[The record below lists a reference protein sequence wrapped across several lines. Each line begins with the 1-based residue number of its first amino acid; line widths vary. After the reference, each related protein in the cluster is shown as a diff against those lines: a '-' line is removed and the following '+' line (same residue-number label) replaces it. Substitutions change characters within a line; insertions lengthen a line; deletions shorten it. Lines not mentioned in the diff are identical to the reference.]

1 MLIKYLKTFLF
12 CPIICGVKELRH
24 IMRYFLK
31 KSIPSKKGLYLQI
44 YRTNYV
50 PGKGNQNR
58 SYKALGYVSDLKAKG
73 IADPIAW
80 AKGQIGELNG
90 DHALAKERQI
100 GDSSTSK
107 NAGYFLAKAMFDA
120 LGKGFD
126 RDLNIVARLHK
137 SQYDFATF
145 LKTLTYAQIVDPGSK
160 LKVFRDV
167 IPNLYGAE
175 SYTYDQILDGVNFI
189 GRDFHKYVEVLNH
202 FIAKKWERRLGV
214 GYFDCTNYYFE
225 IDGEDEWRRKGPS
238 KEGRHDPI
246 IGQSL
251 LLDADMVPLDMELY
265 PGNESEKPY
274 LRQRIEDMRSRN
286 GVEGRVIQVADKGL
300 NCARNVYAAV
310 KEADDGYIFSKSVH
324 GRNLSEA
331 EKKWVL
337 LADEGANAW
346 HDVRDERGRLR
357 YRYKECV
364 DEFEYKCKIDP
375 GDAKETKF
383 SVREKRIVTY
393 NPALAAKQKREIRRM
408 VERLEAKVRY
418 REIVREELGDSAK
431 YVNLEAR
438 TVGGEKVKI
447 AVSLNQE
454 RIDEDMA
461 FAGYNLLV
469 TSETEADAREIYK
482 TYHNL
487 WRIEHSFRVMKT
499 CLEARPVY
507 VSDPNTIFGHFLVV
521 YYSLAIMRLIE
532 FKVFEDRLPIEQLFD
547 FIRDYNVTENYD
559 GSFVNNATDTPTYR
573 AIKQKLG
580 LSRLG
585 NVYLTKKDLDNL
597 FQTEF

>member
-1 MLIKYLKTFLF
+1 MA
-12 CPIICGVKELRH
+12 
-24 IMRYFLK
+24 YFLK
-31 KSIPSKKGLYLQI
+31 KTTPSKKGLYLQI
-44 YRTNYV
+44 YEGYYV
-50 PGKGNQNR
+50 PGKGKRNR
-58 SYKALGYVSDLKAKG
+58 SFKALGYFDDLKAKG

-80 AKGQIGELNG
+80 AKGQIDELNEDQG
-90 DHALAKERQI
+90 ARKDAQI
-100 GDSSTSK
+100 GDASTSK
-107 NAGYFLAKAMFDA
+107 NAGYFLAKAAFDA

-126 RDLNIVARLHK
+126 RDLDIVAQLHK
-137 SQYDFATF
+137 AQYDFATF
-145 LKTLTYAQIVDPGSK
+145 LKTLTYAQIVEPGSK

-189 GRDFHKYVEVLNH
+189 GKDFHKYVEVLNH
-202 FIAKKWERRLGV
+202 HIGKAYGRNLAV

-265 PGNESEKPY
+265 PGNESEKPL
-274 LRQRIEDMRSRN
+274 LRKRIEDMKSRN

-310 KEADDGYIFSKSVH
+310 KEAGDGYIFSKSVH

-337 LADEGANAW
+337 LADEEANKW
-346 HDVRDERGRLR
+346 HDVRDERGKLR

-364 DEFEYKCKIDP
+364 DEFEYKCRIDP
-375 GDAKETKF
+375 DDPKEAKF
-383 SVREKRIVTY
+383 SVKEKRVVTY
-393 NPALAAKQKREIRRM
+393 SPALAAKQRREINRM

-418 REIVREELGDSAK
+418 KEIVREELGDSAK
-431 YVNLEAR
+431 YVNLEAK
-438 TVGGEKVKI
+438 TVDGEKVRI
-447 AVSLNQE
+447 AASLDRE
-454 RIDEDMA
+454 RIEEDLSL
-461 FAGYNLLV
+461 AGYNLLV
-469 TSETEADAREIYK
+469 TSEAEADAREIYK
-482 TYHNL
+482 AYHNL

-507 VSDPNTIFGHFLVV
+507 VSDPNTIFGHFTVV
-521 YYSLAIMRLIE
+521 YYALTVMRLIE
-532 FKVFEDRLPIEQLFD
+532 LKAFEDKLPIEQLFD
-547 FIRDYNVTENYD
+547 FIRGYNVTETRE
-559 GSFVNNATDTPTYR
+559 GGFVNNATDTPTYR
-573 AIKQKLG
+573 AVKEKLG
-580 LSRLG
+580 LAKLG
-585 NVYLTKKDLDNL
+585 NVYLSKKDLDNL
-597 FQTEF
+597 FKTEF

>member
-1 MLIKYLKTFLF
+1 
-12 CPIICGVKELRH
+12 
-24 IMRYFLK
+24 MRYFLK
-31 KSIPSKKGLYLQI
+31 KSTPSKKGLYLQI

-50 PGKGNQNR
+50 PGKGNKNR
-58 SYKALGYVSDLKAKG
+58 SYKALGYFDDLKAKG
-73 IADPIAW
+73 IEDPIAW
-80 AKGQIGELNG
+80 AKGQIDELNG
-90 DHALAKERQI
+90 GSRLAKERQI
-100 GDSSTSK
+100 GDASTSK
-107 NAGYFLAKAMFDA
+107 NAGHFLAKAMFDA
-120 LGKGFD
+120 LGKGFC
-126 RDLNIVARLHK
+126 RDLNIVAQLHRA
-137 SQYDFATF
+137 QYDFATF
-145 LKTLTYAQIVDPGSK
+145 LKTLTYAQIVEPGSK

-189 GRDFHKYVEVLNH
+189 GKDFHKYIEVLNH
-202 FIAKKWERRLGV
+202 HIQKAYGRNLGV

-251 LLDADMVPLDMELY
+251 LLDADMIPLDMELY
-265 PGNESEKPY
+265 PGNESEKPL
-274 LRQRIEDMRSRN
+274 LRQRIEDMKSRN
-286 GVEGRVIQVADKGL
+286 GVSGRVIQVADKGL

-324 GRNLSEA
+324 GRNLSDA
-331 EKKWVL
+331 ERNWVL
-337 LADEGANAW
+337 LSDEGANRW
-346 HDVRDERGRLR
+346 TDVRDERGKLR

-364 DEFEYKCKIDP
+364 DDFEYQCRIDP
-375 GDAKETKF
+375 GDPKETKF
-383 SVREKRIVTY
+383 SVKEKRVVTY
-393 NPALAAKQKREIRRM
+393 NPSLAAKQRREIAKM
-408 VERLEAKVRY
+408 VERLQSKITYKEA
-418 REIVREELGDSAK
+418 VREELGDSAK
-431 YVNLEAR
+431 YVNLEAK
-438 TVGGEKVKI
+438 TVDGEKVKV
-447 AVSLNQE
+447 AASLNQE
-454 RIDEDMA
+454 KIDEDMA

-482 TYHNL
+482 AYHNL

-507 VSDPNTIFGHFLVV
+507 VSDPETIFGHFLVV

-547 FIRDYNVTENYD
+547 FIRDYRVTENID

-580 LSRLG
+580 LSKLG
-585 NVYLTKKDLDNL
+585 NVYLKKKDLDNL

>member
-1 MLIKYLKTFLF
+1 MSFF
-12 CPIICGVKELRH
+12 V
-24 IMRYFLK
+24 K
-31 KSIPSKKGLYLQI
+31 KSVPSKKGVYLQI
-44 YRTNYV
+44 YESFYV
-50 PGKGNQNR
+50 PGKGKRNR

-80 AKGQIGELNG
+80 AQGQIDELNEAQG
-90 DHALAKERQI
+90 ARKDAQI

-107 NAGYFLAKAMFDA
+107 NAGYFLAKAVFDA
-120 LGKGFD
+120 LGKGMD

-145 LKTLTYAQIVDPGSK
+145 LKTLTYAQIVEPGSK
-160 LKVFRDV
+160 LKAFRDV

-189 GRDFHKYVEVLNH
+189 GKDFHKYVEVLNH

-274 LRQRIEDMRSRN
+274 LRQRIEDMKSRN
-286 GVEGRVIQVADKGL
+286 GVTGRVIQVADKGL

-324 GRNLSEA
+324 GKNLSEA

-337 LADEGANAW
+337 LADEEANKW
-346 HDVRDERGRLR
+346 HDVRDERGKLR

-364 DEFEYKCKIDP
+364 DDFAYKCRIDP
-375 GDAKETKF
+375 GDERETEF

-393 NPALAAKQKREIRRM
+393 NPSLAAKQRREIARM
-408 VERLEAKVRY
+408 VERLQSKVTY
-418 REIVREELGDSAK
+418 KEVVREELGESVK
-431 YVNLEAR
+431 YVKLKAA
-438 TVGGEKVKI
+438 TVEGEKVRI
-447 AVSLNQE
+447 AASLDRE
-454 RIDEDMA
+454 RIDEDLSY
-461 FAGYNLLV
+461 AGYNLLV
-469 TSETEADAREIYK
+469 TSEVDADAKEIYRA
-482 TYHNL
+482 YHNL

-521 YYSLAIMRLIE
+521 YYALTVMRLLE
-532 FKVFEDRLPIEQLFD
+532 LKAFGDKLPIEQLFD
-547 FIRDYNVTENYD
+547 FIRGYNVTETRE
-559 GSFVNNATDTPTYR
+559 GGFVNNATDTPTYR
-573 AIKQKLG
+573 AIKEKLG
-580 LSRLG
+580 LSKLG
-585 NVYLTKKDLDNL
+585 NVYLSKKDLDNL
-597 FQTEF
+597 FKTEF

>member
-1 MLIKYLKTFLF
+1 
-12 CPIICGVKELRH
+12 
-24 IMRYFLK
+24 MRYFLK
-31 KSIPSKKGLYLQI
+31 KSTPSKKGLYLQI

-58 SYKALGYVSDLKAKG
+58 SYKALGYYDELKAKG
-73 IADPIAW
+73 IEDPIAW
-80 AKGQIGELNG
+80 AKGQIDELNG
-90 DHALAKERQI
+90 SSKLAKERQI

-107 NAGYFLAKAMFDA
+107 NAGYFLAKAVFDA
-120 LGKGFD
+120 LGKGMD
-126 RDLNIVARLHK
+126 RDLNIVAQLHK
-137 SQYDFATF
+137 AQYDFATF
-145 LKTLTYAQIVDPGSK
+145 LKTLTYAQIVEPGSK

-175 SYTYDQILDGVNFI
+175 PYTYDQILDGVNFI
-189 GRDFHKYVEVLNH
+189 GKDFHKYIEVLNH

-251 LLDADMVPLDMELY
+251 LLDADMIPLDMELY
-265 PGNESEKPY
+265 PGNESEKPL
-274 LRQRIEDMRSRN
+274 LRQRIEDMKSRN
-286 GVEGRVIQVADKGL
+286 GVSGRVIQVADKGL
-300 NCARNVYAAV
+300 NCARNIYAAV
-310 KEADDGYIFSKSVH
+310 KEAGDGYIFSKSVH

-337 LADEGANAW
+337 LADEEANKW
-346 HDVRDERGRLR
+346 HDVRDERGRLK

-364 DEFEYKCKIDP
+364 DDFSYKCRVDP
-375 GDAKETKF
+375 GDERETEF

-393 NPALAAKQKREIRRM
+393 NPSLAAKQKREIKRM

-438 TVGGEKVKI
+438 TLDGEKVKI
-447 AVSLNQE
+447 AASLNQE
-454 RIDEDMA
+454 KVDEDMA

-469 TSETEADAREIYK
+469 TSETEANAKEVYRA
-482 TYHNL
+482 YHNL

-507 VSDPNTIFGHFLVV
+507 VSDPETIFGHFTVV
-521 YYSLAIMRLIE
+521 YYALTVMRLVE
-532 FKVFEDRLPIEQLFD
+532 FKAFGDELPIEQLFD
-547 FIRDYNVTENYD
+547 FIRGYNVTETRE
-559 GSFVNNATDTPTYR
+559 GGFVNNATDTPTYR
-573 AIKQKLG
+573 AVKEKLG
-580 LSRLG
+580 LSKLG
-585 NVYLTKKDLDNL
+585 NVYLSKKDLDNL
-597 FQTEF
+597 FKTEL

>member
-1 MLIKYLKTFLF
+1 
-12 CPIICGVKELRH
+12 
-24 IMRYFLK
+24 MRYFLK
-31 KSIPSKKGLYLQI
+31 KSVPSKKGLYLQI

-58 SYKALGYVSDLKAKG
+58 SYKALGYVAELKAKG
-73 IADPIAW
+73 IDDPIAW
-80 AKGQIGELNG
+80 AKGQIDELNG
-90 DHALAKERQI
+90 GHALARERQI
-100 GDSSTSK
+100 GDASTSK

-120 LGKGFD
+120 LGKGMD
-126 RDLNIVARLHK
+126 RDLDIVASSHR
-137 SQYDFATF
+137 SQYDFAAF

-160 LKVFRDV
+160 LKAFRDV

-175 SYTYDQILDGVNFI
+175 PYTYDQILDGVNFI
-189 GRDFHKYVEVLNH
+189 GMDFHKYIEVLNH
-202 FIAKKWERRLGV
+202 FIAKRWGRRLGV

-251 LLDADMVPLDMELY
+251 LLDADMIPLDMELY

-274 LRQRIEDMRSRN
+274 LRQRIEDMKSRN
-286 GVEGRVIQVADKGL
+286 GVAGRVIQVADKGL

-310 KEADDGYIFSKSVH
+310 KEAGDGYIFSKSVH
-324 GRNLSEA
+324 GRNLSDA
-331 EKKWVL
+331 ERKWVL
-337 LADEGANAW
+337 LSDGEANEW
-346 HDVRDERGRLR
+346 RDVRDERGRLK

-364 DEFEYKCKIDP
+364 DDFRYRCRVDP
-375 GDAKETKF
+375 GDEGETEF

-393 NPALAAKQKREIRRM
+393 NPSLAAKQRREIRRM

-418 REIVREELGDSAK
+418 KEIVREELGDSAK
-431 YVNLEAR
+431 DVRLKAA
-438 TVGGEKVKI
+438 TVEGEKVKI
-447 AVSLNQE
+447 AASLDQE
-454 RIDEDMA
+454 RIDEDLSL
-461 FAGYNLLV
+461 AGYNLLV
-469 TSETEADAREIYK
+469 TSEAEADAREIYK
-482 TYHNL
+482 AYHSL

-507 VSDPNTIFGHFLVV
+507 VSDPDTIFGHFLVV
-521 YYSLAIMRLIE
+521 YYSLTIMRLIE

-547 FIRDYNVTENYD
+547 FIRDYRVTENID
-559 GSFVNNATDTPTYR
+559 GGFVNNATDTPTYR

-580 LSRLG
+580 LSKLG